1 VVKLLNIEIVLLLN
15 QTNKQFFIIC
25 PVKEN
30 HFSKTSKF
38 ISIYYSKYYNSI
50 SLNKDLVLSGIAG
63 FPTNVVVIHLAD
75 LYSKN
80 SFTNSALTVLTGYIV
95 SKMVFAVLFQRSH
108 HKSYT
113 NRSTG
118 KIEWTILKQI
128 IKKMMLAT
136 FIFDF
141 IDNGTKFIFI
151 FEFLHLGFLPFQ
163 TVIISTIMSSTLSY
177 LSINI
182 AVKYI
187 HVFKKEN
194 KS

>member
-1 VVKLLNIEIVLLLN
+1 M
-15 QTNKQFFIIC
+15 
-25 PVKEN
+25 KEN
-30 HFSKTSKF
+30 YFNKTSKF
-38 ISIYYSKYYNSI
+38 ISKYYSKYYTSI

-63 FPTNVVVIHLAD
+63 FLTNAVVIHLAD

-80 SFTNSALTVLTGYIV
+80 NFANSALTVLTGYIV
-95 SKMVFAVLFQRSH
+95 SKMVFAFLFQ
-108 HKSYT
+108 KSYHNLYT

-118 KIEWTILKQI
+118 KIEWTVLKQI

-136 FIFDF
+136 FIFDL

-151 FEFLHLGFLPFQ
+151 FEFLHLGFLPLQ

-182 AVKYI
+182 VVKYT
-187 HVFKKEN
+187 HVFRKEN

>member
-1 VVKLLNIEIVLLLN
+1 
-15 QTNKQFFIIC
+15 
-25 PVKEN
+25 VKEN
-30 HFSKTSKF
+30 YNNKTLKF
-38 ISIYYSKYYNSI
+38 ISKYYSKYYNSI
-50 SLNKDLVLSGIAG
+50 SLNKDLVFSGIAG
-63 FPTNVVVIHLAD
+63 FLTNLFVIHLAD

-80 SFTNSALTVLTGYIV
+80 SITNSALTVLTGYIV
-95 SKMVFAVLFQRSH
+95 SKMVFAVLFQRSYH
-108 HKSYT
+108 RLYT
-113 NRSTG
+113 NTSTG
-118 KIEWTILKQI
+118 KIKWNVLKQI
-128 IKKMMLAT
+128 IKKMMFAT

-182 AVKYI
+182 AVKYM
-187 HVFKKEN
+187 HVFGKEN